1 MLELDIAA
9 AQRSS
14 SHLSGVVEYD
24 ASAAWR
30 RLFVLADPTETRGRT
45 IISYSPLPGSV
56 ISTLSM
62 RG

>member
-14 SHLSGVVEYD
+14 SHLSEYD
-24 ASAAWR
+24 ASASWR